1 MLEVNE
7 WMQRR
12 VIAIEET
19 DGLEKVEQLMR
30 ERHVR
35 HLPVVR
41 GGRLVGLIS
50 HRDFIRALEISR
62 RRKETD
68 PVWAMDL
75 MTRDLITVTPDTPM
89 REAVALF
96 LEHKVGCLPVV
107 QGVKLVGILS
117 ETDVVRLCGELIE
130 QIDRREL
137 AAEYDADA

>member
-1 MLEVNE
+1 MLVISE

-12 VIAIEET
+12 VVAIEET
-19 DGLEKVEQLMR
+19 DDLETIESLMR

-41 GGRLVGLIS
+41 AGRLVGLIS

-62 RRKETD
+62 RRHEAD
-68 PVWAMDL
+68 PVWAMDV
-75 MTRDLITVTPDTPM
+75 MTRDLVTVTPDTPM

-96 LEHKVGCLPVV
+96 LEHKIGCLPVV
-107 QGVKLVGILS
+107 QGGKLVGILT